1 MQTTTL
7 PPGTPS
13 ITVKPPTSSAATTD
27 VVKVTTVA
35 TAATG
40 YTAGPGQREAS
51 SVTVQPTSAVTTTDV
66 VTATTGATDEIGST
80 EQLEWTYIVIAIS
93 VILFLVV
100 IVVVVLLCQ
109 WRRSAKKLKK
119 RDQEN
124 VLELDSLHS
133 SNSSHSI
140 PVGG

>member
-66 VTATTGATDEIGST
+66 VTATTGATGEIAST
-80 EQLEWTYIVIAIS
+80 EQLEWKYIVIAILA
-93 VILFLVV
+93 VLVL
-100 IVVVVLLCQ
+100 IAVVVFLCH

-119 RDQEN
+119 RDQGN

-133 SNSSHSI
+133 SNSNHSI